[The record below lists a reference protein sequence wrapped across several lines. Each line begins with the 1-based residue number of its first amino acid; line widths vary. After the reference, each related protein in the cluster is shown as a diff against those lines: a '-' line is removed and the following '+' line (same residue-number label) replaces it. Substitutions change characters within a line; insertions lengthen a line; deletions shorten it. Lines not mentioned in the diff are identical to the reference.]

1 MLARVTRR
9 LQGLH
14 TQRQQ
19 QQTPRL
25 LHCSRVALQNS
36 SSSSDGGSDGGDS
49 NRNDDGMVRLAKL
62 MAQRGMCSRREA
74 DAYIQSG
81 CVLVNGEKIT
91 QADWLKVPVDSD
103 VQLDFRAQR
112 HQNKKVTI
120 VLNKPLGYVS
130 SQPEDNKTP
139 AIKLLTFAN
148 ECRELNKVRPRG
160 QQEVEP
166 INLWKM
172 AVCGRLDVNSTG
184 VLLFTQDGTVAK
196 KILDPSGGVE
206 KEYLVR
212 VDVNLEQAD
221 SSGDLESKLAQLRT
235 GVTSDE
241 GVTYRAKSV
250 EVLNENQLRV
260 VLTEGKNRHIRRM
273 CEHVGMR
280 VMALKRV
287 RIGGIKLG
295 KLPVGQWRYLQPTD
309 KF

>member
-1 MLARVTRR
+1 MVYSLARRLLLPLQQPARRR
-9 LQGLH
+9 LV
-14 TQRQQ
+14 
-19 QQTPRL
+19 
-25 LHCSRVALQNS
+25 HCSRAALYSQNS
-36 SSSSDGGSDGGDS
+36 SSSSGGGDGGGGSEKSDEGAS
-49 NRNDDGMVRLAKL
+49 MIRLAKL
-62 MAQRGMCSRREA
+62 MAQRGLCSRREA

-81 CVLVNGEKIT
+81 CVLVNGERT
-91 QADWLKVPVDSD
+91 QGDWLKVPVDSD
-103 VQLDFRAQR
+103 VRLDFRAQR

-120 VLNKPLGYVS
+120 VLNKPLGVVS
-130 SQPEDNKTP
+130 AQPEDDHTP

-148 ECRELNKVRPRG
+148 ECRELNKTRPRG
-160 QQEVEP
+160 VQDEP
-166 INLWKM
+166 LKLWKM

-184 VLLFTQDGTVAK
+184 VLLFTQDGTIAK
-196 KILDPSGGVE
+196 KILDPRGGVE

-212 VDVNLEQAD
+212 VDA
-221 SSGDLESKLAQLRT
+221 DLEDASPALASKLAQLRA
-235 GVTSDE
+235 GVTSDD

-250 EVLNENQLRV
+250 EVINANQLRV

-309 KF
+309 KL